1 MFIAPV
7 QGVAPIVPGA
17 APTVAVPDEPP
28 AFDAALEASL
38 LEDQAVLQEGAT
50 VPVFDQRALVGWML
64 LRRPAEA
71 TAEAPADVE
80 AAPEMEAEEE
90 PSPAAAVEDD
100 SAELP
105 MNLLLV
111 AQTAPQQQQPLT
123 VETVGIPA
131 AEQRP
136 ADGSRQAPQAIA
148 IDGASTQ
155 EAMPAQY
162 AMPAAAET
170 AKAQTTQAV
179 PVRKATAAE
188 PHTPFRLEPE
198 AIVTLDPTSKPDV
211 SENRDAMLRAEPS
224 APQDRSTGASTPAAK
239 AVAGARFV
247 AGAQPPVVAVGAE
260 PVVTESAA
268 MVAGAAEAAPV
279 VQPPAQGSERES
291 RDMAMAMARFSVGG
305 PTVASAETQM
315 GGGDAQSSEQ
325 DRRSPAAQ
333 RLAAALSMMGAS
345 APAPEA
351 GAGSAPAPVF
361 TLPHATAPA
370 PITAPVAVA
379 APASTPHVDAEN
391 VQNLVQAMRVTAK
404 AGGWEATVR
413 LKPEHL
419 GEVTIAL
426 RVEGNSVSAVVQA
439 ESAGVRQWLMDQE
452 QAVRSGLSEHGLQLD
467 RFAVSRDGQRREA
480 GEHAHEQQ
488 QQQRRRAPR
497 QAQGSE
503 QRFEIVV

>member
-7 QGVAPIVPGA
+7 QGVAPAVPGA
-17 APTVAVPDEPP
+17 APTPAVPDEPA

-38 LEDQAVLQEGAT
+38 LEDQAALQEGAT

-64 LRRPAEA
+64 LQRPAEA

-80 AAPEMEAEEE
+80 AAPQMEAEEE
-90 PSPAAAVEDD
+90 TSPAAAVEDD

-105 MNLLLV
+105 MNVLLV
-111 AQTAPQQQQPLT
+111 AQTAPPQQPST
-123 VETVGIPA
+123 VETVEIPA
-131 AEQRP
+131 AQQRP
-136 ADGSRQAPQAIA
+136 ADGSRQTPQAIA

-155 EAMPAQY
+155 ETMPAQD

-198 AIVTLDPTSKPDV
+198 AIVTPDPTSKPDV

-224 APQDRSTGASTPAAK
+224 APQDRGTGASTPAAK
-239 AVAGARFV
+239 AVAGARFA
-247 AGAQPPVVAVGAE
+247 AGAQPSVVAVGAE
-260 PVVTESAA
+260 PVVTELAA
-268 MVAGAAEAAPV
+268 MVAGAAEAAPGV
-279 VQPPAQGSERES
+279 PPPAQGSERDS
-291 RDMAMAMARFSVGG
+291 RDMAMAMPRFSVGG

-315 GGGDAQSSEQ
+315 GGGDAQNSEQ
-325 DRRSPAAQ
+325 DRKSPAAQ

-370 PITAPVAVA
+370 PIAAPAAVA

-426 RVEGNSVSAVVQA
+426 RVEGNNVSAVVQA

-497 QAQGSE
+497 QALTGNE